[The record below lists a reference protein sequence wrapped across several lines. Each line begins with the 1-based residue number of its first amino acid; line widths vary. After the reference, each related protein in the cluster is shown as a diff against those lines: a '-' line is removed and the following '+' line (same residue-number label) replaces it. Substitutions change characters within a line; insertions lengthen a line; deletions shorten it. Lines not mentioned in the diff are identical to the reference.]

1 MRAIVWFIL
10 VLISCLGLITAHGQ
24 NTEEVE
30 TEMVSMNNYDLS
42 VIRVYPDSF
51 PNVSV
56 IFQAQN
62 ELGMPIWQLSPDELT
77 VTENGVDCEILLI
90 RNISNQIPV
99 NIGLVLDASGS
110 MGDATEGVLELYG
123 DNWLDSVNVHYA
135 EGGYF
140 NKPWND
146 PLDHAKGG
154 IRAFLKEE
162 NEGHDSI
169 HFIGFNNKVFSEVP
183 LSASGT
189 EIGTVLDSLM
199 PGGGT
204 AFYDALIASIH
215 ALTGRLSETVIV
227 ALTDGM
233 DGDSRATKEQ
243 AIALAQQLGFKI
255 YVVGLGRAVVSDL
268 QDIANETGGFFYYTN
283 EPEQLTEIYQTIK
296 RQIRSVYQLDYSSQY
311 HVYNQTDINIRFSFV
326 NDTLKFL
333 NDQFD
338 YELPEEAIAYIK
350 RQDQLRQI
358 ATGIGVGLGTVM
370 LIGLTVFLLKRQQ
383 NKPELTIVKTYPN
396 PFQNDF
402 IVEYKSHGISAT
414 DITVEMLDT
423 KNQPVSTIATSLGD
437 GQIRVVP
444 NDAGTGLHLVRIN
457 HQGLASEFVKILK
470 K

>member
-1 MRAIVWFIL
+1 MRIAHWITL
-10 VLISCLGLITAHGQ
+10 VLITCAGLITAHGQ

-30 TEMVSMNNYDLS
+30 AEIASSNYYDLS

-51 PNVSV
+51 PKVSV

-77 VTENGVDCEILLI
+77 VTENGVDCEILRV

-110 MGDATEGVLELYG
+110 MGDALEGVLELYG
-123 DNWLDSVNVHYA
+123 DNWRDSVEVQFA
-135 EGGYF
+135 EHGYLG
-140 NKPWND
+140 KPWKD
-146 PLDHAKGG
+146 PLDHAKSG

-169 HFIGFNNKVFSEVP
+169 HFIAFSNLVFSEVP

-215 ALTGRLSETVIV
+215 ALTGRPSETVIV
-227 ALTDGM
+227 ALTDGI
-233 DGDSRATKEQ
+233 DTGSKATKEE
-243 AIALAQQLGFKI
+243 AIALAQQLGVKI

-268 QDIANETGGFFYYTN
+268 QNIANETGGFFYYTN
-283 EPEQLTEIYQTIK
+283 EPEQLTEIYKTIK
-296 RQIRSVYQLDYSSQY
+296 QQIRSVYQLDYSSEY
-311 HVYNQTDINIRFSFV
+311 DIDNQTDMNVRFSFV
-326 NDTLKFL
+326 NDTLKFR
-333 NDQFD
+333 NNEVD
-338 YELPEEAIAYIK
+338 YELPEEAIAYIQ

-358 ATGIGVGLGTVM
+358 ATGIGVGLGTIM

-383 NKPELTIVKTYPN
+383 NKPKLTIVKTYPN
-396 PFQNDF
+396 PFQNEF
-402 IVEYKSHGISAT
+402 IIEYNSGGVST
-414 DITVEMLDT
+414 NGITVEMFDS
-423 KNQPVSTIATSLGD
+423 KNQAITTTVILLDD

-444 NDAGTGLHLVRIN
+444 DNAGTGLHMVRIN
-457 HQGLASEFVKILK
+457 HHGLTSEFVKVLK